1 VTNRSPDT
9 RLVPFDESHLAGFEA
24 MLEDP
29 DVLRFTRVPVPVPS
43 GFPRVWLG
51 AYEEGRRQGTSEAFA
66 IVDGEGDGG
75 EFLGIAVAPRIDR
88 DGRTAELGYVVA
100 PASRGQGVAT
110 RALQLLTDWAF
121 GTLGA
126 LRAELIISVE
136 NQASKRVAGRGGYRR
151 EGVLRSTHFKQ
162 GIREDIE
169 MWSRLPTDPD

>member
-24 MLEDP
+24 LLEDP
-29 DVLRFTRVPVPVPS
+29 DVLRFTRVPVPVPP
-43 GFPRVWLG
+43 GFPGLWLG
-51 AYEEGRRQGTSEAFA
+51 NYEEGRRQGTSEAFA
-66 IVDGEGDGG
+66 IVDSENG

-88 DGRTAELGYVVA
+88 DGSTAELGYVVA
-100 PASRGQGVAT
+100 PASRGRGVAT
-110 RALQLLTDWAF
+110 RALGLLTDWAF

-126 LRAELIISVE
+126 LRAELVISVE
-136 NQASKRVAGRGGYRR
+136 NQASKQVAERSGYRR